1 VAHIR
6 RAVATDADAVLRCLG
21 EAFAPFQSDYT
32 SAAFNDTVLSAATI
46 AQRMA
51 EMTVMIAIADD
62 GAVVGTVGFSQML
75 DGQGHIRGM
84 AVRPR
89 WHGRGVAQQLLATAE
104 RDLRALG
111 CSRICLET
119 TAPLLRASRFYERN
133 GYAPS
138 GKITDFFGMP
148 LIEYLKTL
156 ARA

>member
-1 VAHIR
+1 
-6 RAVATDADAVLRCLG
+6 
-21 EAFAPFQSDYT
+21 
-32 SAAFNDTVLSAATI
+32 
-46 AQRMA
+46 
-51 EMTVMIAIADD
+51 
-62 GAVVGTVGFSQML
+62 
-75 DGQGHIRGM
+75 M